1 MLGTEPNIKDE
12 FIRGGKVKMVFNHIL
27 DFGNSARLSQAAEC
41 AGDQGRF
48 WAMHDLLF
56 EQQGRL
62 FSGNPD
68 PTLLGLARDLQ
79 LDEAAFGQCLSSS
92 KYADFVRQ
100 VDAEAKAAGIRV
112 RPTFI
117 LGQRRIQGALPWP
130 QFQASLAEAT
140 K

>member
-1 MLGTEPNIKDE
+1 MLGTEPSIKDE
-12 FIRGGKVKMVFNHIL
+12 FIRSDKVKMVFNHIL

-48 WAMHDLLF
+48 WEMHDRLF

-68 PTLLGLARDLQ
+68 PALLGFARDLK
-79 LDEAAFGQCLSSS
+79 LDEATFSQCLSSGQ
-92 KYADFVRQ
+92 YADFVRQ
-100 VDAEAKAAGIRV
+100 VDAEAKAAGIRT
-112 RPTFI
+112 RPTFV

-130 QFQASLAEAT
+130 QFQAALAAAT
-140 K
+140 R

>member
-12 FIRGGKVKMVFNHIL
+12 FIRSGKVKMVFNHIL

-41 AGDQGRF
+41 AGDQDRF
-48 WAMHDLLF
+48 WEMHDRLF

-68 PTLLGLARDLQ
+68 GALLGFARDLK
-79 LDEAAFGQCLSSS
+79 LDEATFGQCLSSG

-100 VDAEAKAAGIRV
+100 VDAAAKAAGIRI
-112 RPTFI
+112 RPSFQ

-130 QFQASLAEAT
+130 QFQAALAEAT